1 MNDRGMLLH
10 VSGADAAGIQAGIR
24 AARNARASLPA
35 VQIELVV
42 QGPCVA
48 FLRAGS
54 VLEPELSALA
64 EQAVRVLACGNSLRS
79 AELEADQLYRDVSI
93 VPAAV
98 GHLAARQFDGWAYVR
113 V

>member
-1 MNDRGMLLH
+1 MNNKGMLLH
-10 VSGADAAGIQAGIR
+10 VSGADAAGIQAGVR
-24 AARNARASLPA
+24 AARNARAHLPA
-35 VQIELVV
+35 VEIEIVV

-54 VLEPELSALA
+54 VLEPELAALP
-64 EQAVRVLACGNSLRS
+64 EQAVHVLACGNSMRS
-79 AELEADQLYRDVSI
+79 AEVEADQLNRDVST

-98 GHLAARQFDGWAYVR
+98 GHLAERQFDGWAYVR

>member
-48 FLRAGS
+48 FLR
-54 VLEPELSALA
+54 P
-64 EQAVRVLACGNSLRS
+64 
-79 AELEADQLYRDVSI
+79 
-93 VPAAV
+93 V